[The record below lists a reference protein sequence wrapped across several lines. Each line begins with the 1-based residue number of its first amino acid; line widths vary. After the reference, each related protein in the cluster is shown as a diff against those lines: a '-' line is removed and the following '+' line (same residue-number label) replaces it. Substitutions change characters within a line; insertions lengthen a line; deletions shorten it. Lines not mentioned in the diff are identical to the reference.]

1 MRVLHVTSD
10 WKWTGCSEPMLRL
23 LLAQR
28 ARGDEAALA
37 CPEDPEGRAPSVA
50 ERARAAGVEPICT
63 LAPLRGARW
72 WRDAE
77 DAGRLRAL
85 LARRR
90 FDVIHSWHTRDHVLA
105 WRAADRRRGGPRI
118 VRSHSDAEPIARR
131 PWNRLLYGLGT
142 DALLCT
148 SRAAARSNREL
159 CRGRPVRAALGAVDL
174 DRFRPGSPDAGVR
187 AQLGLQPEHR
197 VVGVVARVQRRR
209 RFDLLL
215 EAMRRLAAA
224 DPAARL
230 LVIGRGT
237 HLDAVARRPAQ
248 RLGIAERVV
257 CAGYRREDFP
267 DVLRAIDL
275 LAYLVPGS
283 DGSCRAVLEAA
294 ACGIPTVASRRGA
307 LPEIVAHGATG
318 LLVDERP
325 EALCAAWLDL
335 LRDPARRAALGR
347 AARRRAEQRFQ
358 PERLAAEVE
367 ALYRAAG
374 AAP

>member
-1 MRVLHVTSD
+1 VKVLHVSSD
-10 WKWTGCSEPMLRL
+10 WKWTGSSEPMLRL

-28 ARGDEAALA
+28 ARGDEAALV
-37 CPEDPEGRAPSVA
+37 CPEDPGGRTPSLA
-50 ERARAAGVEPICT
+50 EQARAAGVEPVCT

-85 LARRR
+85 LAERR

-105 WRAADRRRGGPRI
+105 WRAAGRRRGGPRI
-118 VRSHSDAEPIARR
+118 VRSHVDAQPIARR

-142 DALLCT
+142 DALLCA
-148 SRAAARSNREL
+148 SRADARSNQEL
-159 CRGRPVRAALGAVDL
+159 CRDHPVRGALGAVDL
-174 DRFRPGSPDAGVR
+174 ERFRPGAPDAGVR
-187 AQLGLQPEHR
+187 AQLGLRPAQR

-224 DPAARL
+224 DPDARL

-237 HLDAVARRPAQ
+237 HLDAVARRPAR
-248 RLGIAERVV
+248 RLGIGGRVV
-257 CAGYRREDFP
+257 FAGYRRADYP
-267 DVLRAIDL
+267 DVLRAIDVL
-275 LAYLVPGS
+275 TYLVPGS
-283 DGSCRAVLEAA
+283 DGGCRAVLEAA

-335 LRDPARRAALGR
+335 LRDPARRAALGV
-347 AARRRAEQRFQ
+347 AARRRAVERFH
-358 PERLAAEVE
+358 PDRLAAEVE

-374 AAP
+374 ASS

>member
-1 MRVLHVTSD
+1 MKVLHITSD
-10 WKWTGCSEPMLRL
+10 WKWTGSAEPMLRL

-37 CPEDPEGRAPSVA
+37 CPEDPEGHAPSLA
-50 ERARAAGVEPICT
+50 ERARAAGVEPVCA

-72 WRDAE
+72 WRDAA

-85 LARRR
+85 LAERR

-105 WRAADRRRGGPRI
+105 WRAAGRRRGGPRI
-118 VRSHSDAEPIARR
+118 VRSHAGAEPIARR
-131 PWNRLLYGLGT
+131 AWNRLLYGLGT
-142 DALLCT
+142 DALLCA
-148 SRAAARSNREL
+148 SGHAARSNQEL

-174 DRFRPGSPDAGVR
+174 ARFRPGPPAAGAR
-187 AQLGLQPEHR
+187 AQLGLRPTQH
-197 VVGVVARVQRRR
+197 VVGVVARVQKHRC
-209 RFDLLL
+209 FDLLL
-215 EAMRRLAAA
+215 EGFRLLADA
-224 DPAARL
+224 DPDARL

-237 HLDAVARRPAQ
+237 HLDALARRPAQ
-248 RLGIAERVV
+248 RLGIGERVV
-257 CAGYRREDFP
+257 FAGYRGADYP
-267 DVLRAIDL
+267 DLLRAIDL

-283 DGSCRAVLEAA
+283 DAGCRAVLEAA

-307 LPEIVAHGATG
+307 LPEIVAHGETG

-325 EALCAAWLDL
+325 EALCAAWREL
-335 LRDPARRAALGR
+335 LGDPAGREKLGR
-347 AARRRAEQRFQ
+347 AARRRAEQRFH
-358 PERLAAEVE
+358 PDRLAAEVE